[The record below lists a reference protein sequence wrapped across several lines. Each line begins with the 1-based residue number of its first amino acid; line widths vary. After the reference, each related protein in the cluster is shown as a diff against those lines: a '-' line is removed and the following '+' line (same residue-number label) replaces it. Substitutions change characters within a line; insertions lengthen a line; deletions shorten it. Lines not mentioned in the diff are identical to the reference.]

1 MNMKKI
7 SLLALVLC
15 LMLSLCACGGSEAP
29 AATEAPATEA
39 PATEAP
45 VTEAAPETEA
55 TLAEGMAVY
64 TITVVDEGGNP
75 IAGAM
80 VQMCKDSCIPGM
92 TNAEGVASFTMA
104 EDAYKVSF
112 LTMPAGYELVDE
124 TTEFYFESG
133 STEMTLTLKAV
144 A

>member
-1 MNMKKI
+1 MNIKKF
-7 SLLALVLC
+7 SLLVLMLC
-15 LMLSLCACGGSEAP
+15 LLLSLCACGGSKAP
-29 AATEAPATEA
+29 AAEAPATEA

-45 VTEAAPETEA
+45 VVEEPETEA

-104 EDAYKVSF
+104 EDDYKVSF
-112 LTMPAGYELVDE
+112 LTMPAGFELVDE

>member
-1 MNMKKI
+1 MTMKKI
-7 SLLALVLC
+7 SLLALVLA
-15 LMLSLCACGGSEAP
+15 LVLALSACGGSEAP
-29 AATEAPATEA
+29 ATEAPATEA

-45 VTEAAPETEA
+45 ATEAPETEA

-64 TITVVDEGGNP
+64 TIKVVDEGGNP
-75 IAGAM
+75 VAGAM

-92 TNAEGVASFTMA
+92 TDAEGVASFTMA
-104 EDAYKVSF
+104 EDDYKVSF
-112 LTMPAGYELVDE
+112 LTMPAGFELVGE